1 MKKFLVLFVA
11 LVLSLSLVACSGGDQ
26 SGDGGDATAPDEIRI
41 GLVGPMSGPGAQ
53 YGAAMKEAA
62 ELAVEEINAAGGIN
76 GAEVVLFT
84 EDDASVPAQA
94 VSAVEKFIT
103 QNEVHVVIGCYNS
116 SCSLAAMEVTTR
128 EGVPHINPISTAL
141 AITESG
147 SEFIFRNCATNPMQ
161 VGTVARYL
169 FKTFPEKTRYAI
181 IHENTDYGIGMKEA
195 FEELLPEFPDIELV
209 AVEAYNPGDTDFY
222 AQLTKIKSVNPDALF
237 FASNLTEGS
246 QIVKQCA
253 ELGIGDDVVKFAMG
267 GCSTPEFFRLTE
279 GAATGVY
286 NSSYFEPTDDDPLVK
301 AFVEA
306 YENRWGRQPDM
317 FAAATYEAV
326 YIAKAAVEGAEYVQ
340 DLAQYRVNLRD
351 AIRALDALPGVQG
364 GPTTFDEKGQA
375 QKSVLVVQWQADGTK
390 KIVQGVN

>member
-1 MKKFLVLFVA
+1 MKKFLVLL
-11 LVLSLSLVACSGGDQ
+11 LVLVVSLSLVACSGGDQ
-26 SGDGGDATAPDEIRI
+26 SGEEGEATGPDEIRI

-76 GAEVVLFT
+76 GAEVVLFQ

-181 IHENTDYGIGMKEA
+181 IHENTDYGIGMKES
-195 FEELLPEFPDIELV
+195 FEALLPEFPDIELV

-253 ELGIGDDVVKFAMG
+253 ELGIGDDVIKFAMG
-267 GCSTPEFFRLTE
+267 GCSTPEFFKLTE
-279 GAATGVY
+279 GAATGAY

-306 YENRWGRQPDM
+306 YEKRWGRQPDM

-326 YIAKAAVEGAEYVQ
+326 YIAKAAVEGAEYVE

-351 AIRALDALPGVQG
+351 AIRALKDLPGVQG